1 MEADNSKP
9 QLKPRTKQ
17 FAIRT
22 IRLVEAL
29 PATRTADVIGR
40 QLLRSALSVGS
51 NYRSACRARS
61 QADFVSKMGIVEEE
75 IDECLYWMEMLM
87 EGGAMKQERLEP
99 LMSEAGEIAAMVV
112 ASIRTARARR
122 QSAVAP
128 RIGAE

>member
-1 MEADNSKP
+1 MEADDSKP

-22 IRLVEAL
+22 MRLVEAL

-61 QADFVSKMGIVEEE
+61 RADFVSKMGIVEEE
-75 IDECLYWMEMLM
+75 IDECLYWMEMLI
-87 EGGAMKQERLEP
+87 EGGALKQERLEP

-112 ASIRTARARR
+112 ASIRTARRNRR
-122 QSAVAP
+122 
-128 RIGAE
+128 

>member
-1 MEADNSKP
+1 MKADNSKL

-17 FAIRT
+17 FAIRA

-40 QLLRSALSVGS
+40 QLMRSALSVGS

-61 QADFVSKMGIVEEE
+61 RADFVPKMGIVEEE
-75 IDECLYWMEMLM
+75 IDECLYWMEMLI
-87 EGGAMKQERLEP
+87 ESSAMKQERLEP

-112 ASIRTARARR
+112 ASIRTARRNRR
-122 QSAVAP
+122 
-128 RIGAE
+128 

>member
-1 MEADNSKP
+1 MEADNNKP

-22 IRLVEAL
+22 LRLVEAL
-29 PATRTADVIGR
+29 PATRTADIIGR

-51 NYRSACRARS
+51 NYRAACRARS
-61 QADFVSKMGIVEEE
+61 RADFVSKMGIVEEE
-75 IDECLYWMEMLM
+75 IDECLYWMEMLI

-112 ASIRTARARR
+112 ASIRTARRNRR
-122 QSAVAP
+122 
-128 RIGAE
+128 

>member
-61 QADFVSKMGIVEEE
+61 RADFVSKMGIVEEE
-75 IDECLYWMEMLM
+75 IDECLYWMEMLI
-87 EGGAMKQERLEP
+87 EGGVMKQERFEP

-112 ASIRTARARR
+112 ASIRTARRNRR
-122 QSAVAP
+122 
-128 RIGAE
+128 